1 MALFQDM
8 FPWTNVH
15 ELNLDWILRQLRKLT
30 TELDNFVA
38 LNTIKYADPIQWNIT
53 NQYPMNT
60 VTVDPITGNA
70 YLSVQPVPLG
80 VPLTNTD
87 YWTPIFTLNLLSA
100 NQNITLRDDGAN
112 IIATFPSNTDDWLI
126 WNYTLYKV
134 TQPIAVNEAYVVG
147 YNLDRYSVEV
157 FIKDYIQR
165 LKNAIGDID
174 NLTTTDKTN
183 LVNAINELVSDI
195 GTLANLNTS
204 DKSNLVN
211 AINEVIPIE
220 TVSELIARDLVTN
233 DNVETMGYYSA
244 GDGGGAVYHVDNNA
258 AGLGDV
264 ALNNGLI
271 AHLVRSDSKLYNVKQ
286 YGAYGDGLHDD
297 YTIIDNVL
305 TAAITETDSTVY
317 LPAGKYKIHTYL
329 GAIRV
334 PAATGVLKDLN
345 NLTIMGD
352 GDCSII
358 YGEDPSSI
366 FDIIQLNQV
375 KNITIK
381 NLRLLEIGTPVDHGA
396 NGVSITNGG
405 QNIILDHIT
414 VDTLPYFVGSGYI
427 DGGKGFTLQCSV
439 TPADSISN
447 IIVRDCRV
455 IDSPI
460 GFECD
465 IDGAN
470 PYPISNVVVDGCLFD
485 VSYCGYII
493 STGTAYANQ
502 TAFQFINS
510 LIKTKQRGIWAA
522 RACQMI
528 CNNISIE
535 KEVSATPILASDTV
549 EYPIEVFAISEACYF
564 ENINI
569 RYNSGRFGVCFKSDL
584 AGHPSNCV
592 FKNITLAGSFTDYMF
607 SIDNALGGG
616 RPEAITFDNCLNFAA
631 PTTYNANLMIGTYN
645 NNFYGYGNYDCINKG
660 RMTSGAA
667 NHTLGTYTGS
677 SIPIYNTT
685 GVILGYVPL
694 YN

>member
-1 MALFQDM
+1 M
-8 FPWTNVH
+8 FFNQYPYINVND
-15 ELNLDWILRQLRKLT
+15 LNLDYLLLTIANLKQQL
-30 TELDNFVA
+30 ENFVS
-38 LNTIKYADPIQWNIT
+38 LNTIKYANPIQWNIT
-53 NQYPMNT
+53 RQYETNT
-60 VTVDPITGNA
+60 VVIDANDGTA
-70 YLSVQPVPLG
+70 YLSVAPVPSG
-80 VPLTNTD
+80 VALTNTD

-100 NQNITLRDDGAN
+100 NQNITLRNDGAN

-126 WNYTLYKV
+126 WNNALYKV
-134 TQPIAVNEAYVVG
+134 KQPIAVNEAYVVG
-147 YNLDRYSVEV
+147 YNLDRYSVEL
-157 FIKDYIQR
+157 FIKDYIQS
-165 LKNAIGDID
+165 LEDAIGDLD
-174 NLTTTDKTN
+174 DLTTTDKTN
-183 LVNAINELVSDI
+183 LVNAINEIVSDI

-211 AINEVIPIE
+211 AINEIIPIE
-220 TVSELIARDLVTN
+220 TVSELIARDLVIN

-244 GDGGGAVYHVDNNA
+244 GDGGGATYHIDNSA

-264 ALNNGLI
+264 TLSNGLV
-271 AHLVRSDSKLYNVKQ
+271 AHLVRPTKFYNVKQ
-286 YGAYGDGLHDD
+286 FGAYGDGSHDD
-297 YTIIDNVL
+297 YDLINGVL
-305 TAAITETDSTVY
+305 LLAIAEQNATVFFPSGEY
-317 LPAGKYKIHTYL
+317 VIRTYL

-334 PAATGVLKDLN
+334 PSATGILKDLN
-345 NLTIMGD
+345 DLTIEGEGD
-352 GDCSII
+352 NSII
-358 YGEDPSSI
+358 CGKNPTSL
-366 FDIIQLNQV
+366 FDVIQLNQV
-375 KNITIK
+375 KNITVKNIK
-381 NLRLLEIGTPVDHGA
+381 LTETGAIVDHGV

-405 QNIILDHIT
+405 QNITLDHIT
-414 VDTLPYFVGSGYI
+414 VENLPYFVGAGYI
-427 DGGKGFTLQCSV
+427 DGGKGFTIQCSV
-439 TPADSISN
+439 TPSDSISN
-447 IIVRDCRV
+447 IV
-455 IDSPI
+455 IRNCKVVNAPI

-493 STGTAYANQ
+493 STGTTYANQ

-607 SIDNALGGG
+607 SIDNGLGGG

-631 PTTYNANLMIGTYN
+631 PTTYNANLLTGTYK
-645 NNFYGYGNYDCINKG
+645 NNFYGYGNYDCINRP
-660 RMTSGAA
+660 RMTAGAS

-677 SIPIYNTT
+677 SIPIYNTS
-685 GVILGYVPL
+685 GAILGYIPL